1 MSFFTTLNL
10 FNLSVNPKNSVILVA
25 RSKRKGVLK
34 KDQIRFMEILAKS
47 VADRDPSL
55 VKEILLI
62 LGRAMY
68 SGKTD
73 SDLEALMEYRHLMYL
88 ARRVKDRVRKRLAR

>member
-62 LGRAMY
+62 LIIASLALRISERGR
-68 SGKTD
+68 GLPD
-73 SDLEALMEYRHLMYL
+73 GF
-88 ARRVKDRVRKRLAR
+88 